1 VYRAARALE
10 GAAEGEPVK
19 PGTVFACDAQPIVI
33 EGLERVLG
41 ATTDLQFAG
50 WASNPAEALRRIGEL
65 RPDLALID
73 QSQGFRGALQL
84 VSSLRDISLT
94 TQPVLWIGEMAD
106 SEALRALQFGA
117 RGVVRKTLPTSSLLE
132 CLRAVLT
139 GQVWIE
145 NGLANHAAGLLARRG
160 APRLTTR
167 EREIVR
173 LICRGM
179 KNRQIAESLRITP
192 GTVKVHLM
200 HVFEKTGVRDRFE
213 LAIHGRRML
222 GPEVEPDAAP
232 VAEGLSDLA
241 ESLAR

>member
-1 VYRAARALE
+1 M
-10 GAAEGEPVK
+10 K

-41 ATTDLQFAG
+41 ATADLQFAG

-84 VSSLRDISLT
+84 VSSLRDVCVT

-132 CLRAVLT
+132 CLRAVLG

-160 APRLTTR
+160 APRLTSR

-179 KNRQIAESLRITP
+179 KNRQIAESLQITP

-200 HVFEKTGVRDRFE
+200 HVFEKGRGLLGAPPGADTRGFLLRRFAGMAFRRRR
-213 LAIHGRRML
+213 LRLDGFAGGRRHRL
-222 GPEVEPDAAP
+222 AHPDRR
-232 VAEGLSDLA
+232 VCIG
-241 ESLAR
+241 

>member
-1 VYRAARALE
+1 M
-10 GAAEGEPVK
+10 K
-19 PGTVFACDAQPIVI
+19 PGTVFACEAQPIVI

-50 WASNPAEALRRIGEL
+50 SAPNPADALRRIGES

-73 QSQGFRGALQL
+73 QSQGLRSALQV
-84 VSSLRDISLT
+84 VSALRDVSVT
-94 TQPVLWIGEMAD
+94 TQPVLWINEMAE

-117 RGVVRKTLPTSSLLE
+117 RGVVRKSLAVTFLLE
-132 CLRAVLT
+132 CLRTVLG

-145 NGLANHAAGLLARRG
+145 NGLASHAAGLLAPRG
-160 APRLTTR
+160 APRLTPR

-173 LICRGM
+173 LVCRGM
-179 KNRQIAESLRITP
+179 KNKQIADDLRITA

-200 HVFEKTGVRDRFE
+200 HVFEKTGVKDRFE

-222 GPEVEPDAAP
+222 GPEIEPDPSP
-232 VAEGLSDLA
+232 VAEGLAELA
-241 ESLAR
+241 ENLVD